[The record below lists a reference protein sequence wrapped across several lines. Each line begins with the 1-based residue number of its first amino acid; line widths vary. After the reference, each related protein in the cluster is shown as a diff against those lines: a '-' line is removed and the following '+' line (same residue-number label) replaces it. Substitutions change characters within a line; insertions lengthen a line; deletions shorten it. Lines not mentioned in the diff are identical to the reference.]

1 MKNIKEN
8 NPLLAVDAVLF
19 TVMEGS
25 LKVLLIQIEGEEYDG
40 QWAVPGGLVAKG
52 ERLDTAVSR
61 ILHKKA
67 NIEDVYLEQLY
78 TFGEPDRD
86 KRGHSV
92 SVAYFALIDHPEKLG
107 IETLEY
113 YQNIKW
119 FAVDDLPEM
128 AFDHKKIIQYAHERL
143 KAKLSYTNIAYS
155 LLPKKF
161 TLPQL
166 REVYEVIYGES
177 LDKRNFR
184 KKILNRGL
192 VEETGEHQ
200 EDVSHRPAKLY
211 RFSKETLEIF
221 D

>member
-1 MKNIKEN
+1 MENIKEN

-19 TVMEGS
+19 TVMDES
-25 LKVLLIQIEGEEYDG
+25 LKVLLIQIEGGEYDS
-40 QWAVPGGLVAKG
+40 QWAVPGGLVLKG
-52 ERLDTAVSR
+52 EKLDKAVAR
-61 ILHKKA
+61 VLNEKA
-67 NIEDVYLEQLY
+67 NVEDVYLEQLY
-78 TFGEPDRD
+78 TFGEPNRD

-92 SVAYFALIDHPEKLG
+92 SVAYYALIDHPEKLDVK
-107 IETLEY
+107 TMEY

-119 FAVDDLPEM
+119 FDIDELPKM
-128 AFDHKKIIQYAHERL
+128 AFDHKMIIQYAHERL
-143 KAKLSYTNIAYS
+143 KAKLTYTNIAYS
-155 LLPKKF
+155 LLPEKF

-166 REVYEVIYGES
+166 REVYEVIYGED

-192 VEETGEHQ
+192 VEETGERQ

-211 RFSKETLEIF
+211 RFSKKSLEIF